1 MSAHET
7 NDQNGQSSSTH
18 KLTKNMNSI
27 SNIRSSDSEINKTTH
42 NVVISRGILNRCTIS
57 RMQLQ
62 EGMKTVQKV
71 SSFRMCFQKQKSVGF
86 FSKCFR
92 FGNELG
98 IFFLR
103 DRNEFGKATIRRKQE
118 SVGECFRTS
127 FSASETNYFSHTAD

>member
-71 SSFRMCFQKQKSVGF
+71 SSFRMCFQKQKVGWIFFKMFQIRKQIRNF
-86 FSKCFR
+86 FSQ
-92 FGNELG
+92 
-98 IFFLR
+98 
-103 DRNEFGKATIRRKQE
+103 RRK
-118 SVGECFRTS
+118 RIR
-127 FSASETNYFSHTAD
+127 